1 MKKFFAGLAKT
12 FAVILSIVFVVTM
25 LAAIVLYNIDSRL
38 LNAST
43 YKSALAGQQ
52 VYAQIPRILA
62 EQLTLSMTFNPCAAN
77 PFACENITP
86 EFKECAIQALGQE
99 RFDILAP
106 AAETPTDAEK
116 QLLQPCVDQFLPQD
130 TGAGAGGP
138 PPFMQSLTASDWE
151 TIIATLLPPDDLKM
165 MTESL
170 IDQTFAYLNGQ
181 QDTVTVSLVPLKN
194 RISSQPG
201 VDALLDLIRAQPPC
215 GEAETAAM
223 VATLQ
228 GGSTPETF
236 CSPPEDKL
244 QELKPDIQ
252 IMLANTAGTI
262 PDKKVLLT
270 PDSGENSGS
279 GPLGG
284 GLTGTFRTARLILR
298 LSPEVPL
305 GILLLITLLAVRT
318 PKSWL
323 RWWGIP
329 FFVAGLLAV
338 VTAILMSFTFEQV
351 WITLLASRIPPYVSL
366 GLAGL
371 IRGLL
376 TAVIRRLTAGILI
389 GGLLVA
395 IPGLGMWI
403 GSFFIKPEPEL
414 QPEIPAP

>member
-1 MKKFFAGLAKT
+1 MRKF
-12 FAVILSIVFVVTM
+12 FAVILSILFVVTM

-38 LNAST
+38 LSAST

-52 VYAQIPRILA
+52 VYARIPRILA
-62 EQLTLSMTFNPCAAN
+62 EQLTVSMTFNPCAEN
-77 PFACENITP
+77 PFVCENITP
-86 EFKECAIQALGQE
+86 EFKDCAAQKLGQE
-99 RFDILAP
+99 RFNILAP
-106 AAETPTDAEK
+106 GAETPTEAEK

-130 TGAGAGGP
+130 TGEGAGGP
-138 PPFMQSLTASDWE
+138 PPFMQSLTAADWE

-165 MTESL
+165 MAESL

-194 RISSQPG
+194 RISGQPG
-201 VDALLDLIRAQPPC
+201 VDALLGLIRAQPPC
-215 GEAETAAM
+215 GEAETDAM
-223 VATLQ
+223 TTTLQ
-228 GGSTPETF
+228 GGSTPEIF

-252 IMLANTAGTI
+252 NMLANTAGTI
-262 PDKKVLLT
+262 PDEKVLLT
-270 PDSGENSGS
+270 PESGENSAS
-279 GPLGG
+279 G
-284 GLTGTFRTARLILR
+284 GLVGAFRAAHLILR

-329 FFVAGLLAV
+329 FFITGLLAAAAAV
-338 VTAILMSFTFEQV
+338 LMSFTFEQV
-351 WITLLASRIPPYVSL
+351 WITLLASRIPPYLSL
-366 GLAGL
+366 GLVEL
-371 IRGLL
+371 IRSLVR
-376 TAVIRRLTAGILI
+376 AVMRRLTAGILV
-389 GGLLVA
+389 GGLLFA

-403 GSFFIKPEPEL
+403 GSSFVKPEPEL